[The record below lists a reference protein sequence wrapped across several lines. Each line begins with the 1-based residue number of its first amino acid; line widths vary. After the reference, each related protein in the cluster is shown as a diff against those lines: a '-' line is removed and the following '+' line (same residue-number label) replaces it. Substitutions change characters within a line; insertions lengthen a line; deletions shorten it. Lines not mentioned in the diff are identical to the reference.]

1 MKNLILTILCLF
13 AITAHAQTKIAEVSI
28 PGRWLVYETGQ
39 VFQLDSL
46 DNAVALLTKAGEENC
61 SAWIL
66 QVDKDM
72 ICSVWITDTGVQFRQ
87 SAIKRSESVFNNNR
101 KKTKLHG
108 SNK

>member
-1 MKNLILTILCLF
+1 MKNLILTILCLI
-13 AITAHAQTKIAEVSI
+13 ALTSHAQTKVAEIST
-28 PGRWLVYETGQ
+28 PGRWLVYETGK

-46 DNAVALLTKAGEENC
+46 DNAVALLTKAGEEHC

-72 ICSVWITDTGVQFRQ
+72 ICSVWVTDTGVQFRQ
-87 SAIKRSESVFNNNR
+87 SAVKYTETVLDNR
-101 KKTKLHG
+101 KKIKLHG